1 MNLED
6 LSGSIP
12 LQVYITLK
20 IYFNIVCVCGHVR
33 SRACMC
39 QRKFSYQWGL
49 DTETP
54 NNCSYRQL

>member
-20 IYFNIVCVCGHVR
+20 IYFNIVCVCTLVR
-33 SRACMC
+33 VHACV
-39 QRKFSYQWGL
+39 KESSAISGG
-49 DTETP
+49 
-54 NNCSYRQL
+54 